1 MTGITTGKSRNVT
14 LREVNKAK
22 WITTTAIF
30 MGMNIALCAFGVPV
44 PGGHLYL
51 NDVVIC
57 TAALLL
63 DPVAAFIVGGVGAF
77 LGDFLFYP
85 LPMFV
90 SLAAHGLQAAA
101 ISFLFR
107 RIFSHHR
114 KVAALISLFAGAV
127 IMVTLYTLGK
137 IYVYSTFEYAMI
149 KLPYEIAQARLYAP
163 VLPRRTDRLFPQ
175 NPAGFV
181 IRRIKM
187 ELVHVQ
193 EDALEEIRQQAYQAA
208 CEVCEGA
215 KLREGDLFVVG
226 CSTSEVLGEKIGT
239 HSSLDAAGALFEGI
253 DQALRERGIFL
264 AAQCC
269 EHLGRALIV
278 EREACIRYRLEE
290 VNVIPQP
297 KAGGSFGTT
306 AYRKFRDPVAVES
319 LQQTASAG
327 IDIGGTLIGMH
338 IRPVVVPLRISLKKI
353 GEASIIC
360 ARRRPRFVGGS
371 RAVYNEE
378 LM

>member
-1 MTGITTGKSRNVT
+1 
-14 LREVNKAK
+14 
-22 WITTTAIF
+22 
-30 MGMNIALCAFGVPV
+30 
-44 PGGHLYL
+44 
-51 NDVVIC
+51 
-57 TAALLL
+57 
-63 DPVAAFIVGGVGAF
+63 
-77 LGDFLFYP
+77 
-85 LPMFV
+85 
-90 SLAAHGLQAAA
+90 
-101 ISFLFR
+101 
-107 RIFSHHR
+107 
-114 KVAALISLFAGAV
+114 
-127 IMVTLYTLGK
+127 
-137 IYVYSTFEYAMI
+137 
-149 KLPYEIAQARLYAP
+149 
-163 VLPRRTDRLFPQ
+163 
-175 NPAGFV
+175 
-181 IRRIKM
+181 M

-306 AYRKFRDPVAVES
+306 AYRKFRD
-319 LQQTASAG
+319 SAG